1 MQTTVARVFFRS
13 RSGIWLAGL
22 AAGAA
27 GLFAFRAGLGK
38 MAAVWMEHE
47 EYSHGFLIPL
57 VALFLVWQRKN
68 ELARIEFTGSWTGVA
83 LVLFGAALNVFGSLA
98 ALYTMQQYGLLFA
111 LYGVVLTLTGWP
123 AFRKLAAP
131 LFILLLAIPLPE
143 FLLNNLSARLQLV
156 SSQIGVWFIR
166 LFDISVYVEGNVID
180 LGAYKLQVAEA
191 CSGLRYLF
199 PLMTLGFIMATL
211 YHAPAWKRTL
221 LFATS
226 IPVTILMNSL
236 RIGMIGVAYE
246 YWGVDMANGFLHVFE
261 GWAVFML
268 SAAVLMLEMILL
280 TMWSRPRRPWR
291 EVFGVEFPARAPRD
305 AERRGR
311 PTPTTF
317 IVASAALVAFAAG
330 FSLLPQRVEARQPR
344 SSFAEFPAHIGPW
357 VGRRDSLQ
365 QIYLETLKLDD
376 YIIADYL
383 RPGAPPVNLYV
394 AWYDSQ
400 RAGQSA
406 HSPRTCIPGGGWQ
419 ILSMSEAAVPN
430 VQVGGIPLKVNR
442 VLIAHGD
449 QKQLAYYWFQQRG
462 RVLTNEYAVKW
473 FLFWD
478 ALTLNR
484 TDGALVRLIVPLANG
499 VTDAAGERELQEFAR
514 AAVPALASFIPD

>member
-1 MQTTVARVFFRS
+1 MQTTVALVFFKS

-22 AAGAA
+22 AACAA
-27 GLFAFRAGLGK
+27 GLFAFRACLGK

-68 ELARIEFTGSWTGVA
+68 ELARIEFTGSWGGVA

-98 ALYTMQQYGLLFA
+98 ALYTMEQYGALFA
-111 LYGVVLTLTGWP
+111 LYGVVLALTGWP
-123 AFRKLAAP
+123 AFHKLAAP

-143 FLLNNLSARLQLV
+143 FVLNNLSAHLQLV
-156 SSQIGVWFIR
+156 SSQIGVRFIR
-166 LFDISVYVEGNVID
+166 LFDISVFVEGNVID

-199 PLMTLGFIMATL
+199 PLMTLGFVMATL
-211 YHAPAWKRTL
+211 YHAPLWKRTL
-221 LFATS
+221 LFVTS

-236 RIGMIGVAYE
+236 RIGMIGVAFE

-268 SAAVLMLEMILL
+268 STAVLLLAMILL
-280 TMWSRPRRPWR
+280 TIWSKPRRPWR
-291 EVFGVEFPARAPRD
+291 EVFGVEFPAPAPRD
-305 AERRGR
+305 AERKARH
-311 PTPTTF
+311 TPMTF
-317 IVASAALVAFAAG
+317 IVASAVLIAFTAG
-330 FSLLPQRVEARQPR
+330 FSLLPQRVEVRQPR
-344 SSFAEFPAHIGPW
+344 ASFAEFPAHIGSW
-357 VGRRDSLQ
+357 AGRRDSLQ

-376 YIIADYL
+376 YIIADYV
-383 RPGAPPVNLYV
+383 RPGVPPVNLYV

-419 ILSMSEAAVPN
+419 ILSMSEMTVPDVRVGAVP
-430 VQVGGIPLKVNR
+430 LEVNR

-484 TDGALVRLIVPLANG
+484 TDGALVRMIVPLSHG
-499 VTDAAGERELQEFAR
+499 TTDAAADLELQEFAQ
-514 AAVPALASFIPD
+514 AAVPALAAYIPD